1 MTIVA
6 FFHCNA
12 ALAQRCLLRPAPH
25 PQLFQPASHEPRL
38 RRSRHHRRCRVHS
51 SPPSH
56 WNRPAAGFFD
66 RSRLRT
72 GALPGPIMA
81 DMPGSFL
88 SGDAPFRVSS
98 QLFQPPRTPSA
109 SSSLFLSHD
118 NASARKRL
126 RRDGPEDRSF
136 LDPVSSGELG
146 SPAPLVNTDYRL
158 AGGLEETRHLETD
171 ENQDAME
178 EELDY
183 RPNRYRD
190 PTVLQAR
197 EEHEENSYNDQNNGR
212 GNRKR
217 SHSVSEETN
226 KAESP
231 YRGWGRAVF
240 NVVGKVWDFCWSSAF
255 RGFYAGGGQSYR
267 MTANSPPTLDQSSWQ
282 MVSRQD
288 DVFGPDSQSPNPIP
302 GDFPADED
310 EDYEKARDQDLRAS
324 WVLVPDG
331 KQHLSSRS
339 SSPTNTARRVPRR
352 GSAWRAQPRRST
364 GMPRLSRRSVLNPT
378 RTSMTISAR
387 PGTPT
392 KSQFTPSRP
401 SSKDSPASLEA
412 QRLAAKVRRR
422 EREEDASIRRLNDQL
437 KAMIREGREALGTR
451 VEIDESIDLDDD

>member
-1 MTIVA
+1 MT
-6 FFHCNA
+6 
-12 ALAQRCLLRPAPH
+12 
-25 PQLFQPASHEPRL
+25 
-38 RRSRHHRRCRVHS
+38 
-51 SPPSH
+51 
-56 WNRPAAGFFD
+56 
-66 RSRLRT
+66 
-72 GALPGPIMA
+72 

-88 SGDAPFRVSS
+88 SGDAPFGVSS

-118 NASARKRL
+118 NASTRKRL

-136 LDPVSSGELG
+136 LDHVSSGELG
-146 SPAPLVNTDYRL
+146 SPAPLVNTDYHL
-158 AGGLEETRHLETD
+158 AGGLEETKQLETD

-197 EEHEENSYNDQNNGR
+197 EEEHENNSYENQNNGR

-217 SHSVSEETN
+217 SHSISEETN
-226 KAESP
+226 KTESP
-231 YRGWGRAVF
+231 YSSWSRAVF

-255 RGFYAGGGQSYR
+255 RGFSAGGGQSYR

-288 DVFGPDSQSPNPIP
+288 DVFGPDAQSSNPIP
-302 GDFPADED
+302 GDFPVDED
-310 EDYEKARDQDLRAS
+310 EDSEKARDRDLRAN

-331 KQHLSSRS
+331 KQQSSSSRS
-339 SSPTNTARRVPRR
+339 SSPTNMARRVPRR
-352 GSAWRAQPRRST
+352 SSAWRAQPYRST
-364 GMPRLSRRSVLNPT
+364 GMPRLSRRPVLNPT
-378 RTSMTISAR
+378 RTSVTISAR
-387 PGTPT
+387 PATPT

-401 SSKDSPASLEA
+401 SSKDSPALI
-412 QRLAAKVRRR
+412 AAKVRRR
-422 EREEDASIRRLNDQL
+422 ELEEDASIRRLNNQL